1 MYRAAKFASAIS
13 AGVVVSVP
21 VATIPL
27 MTVEAAEDCLIKPKD
42 VTPPGQHWYYLIDRG
57 SKRRCWYLHKETGT
71 SAHASITRRARRAAI
86 VDARKSDPAMTRTS
100 ADAHAEVGVRP
111 AGTDNVQWGAQQ
123 TLVASDYPTGAGR
136 DQPDAVSDASPQSP
150 VTARWPEP
158 AGVRS
163 VSVEP
168 PPPASFVVAAI
179 APDAKPEGTTTDLG
193 LKDLGLKD
201 LGLKDLGLKDLGPKD
216 LGPKVVPLTQT
227 SAEPPA
233 AATQASLEPLFVAT
247 IGAIT
252 LTGFA
257 GSSVYVMARIRR
269 RPRSHPSMSA
279 SVSRGPGR
287 PSAEVVDHS
296 RLPRWLEPTATGS
309 TRYPDRGYDAKT

>member
-123 TLVASDYPTGAGR
+123 TLVPSDYPTGAGR

-201 LGLKDLGLKDLGPKD
+201 LGPKD
-216 LGPKVVPLTQT
+216 LGPKVVPLTLT

-269 RPRSHPSMSA
+269 RPRSQDG
-279 SVSRGPGR
+279 VSRGPGR
-287 PSAEVVDHS
+287 PPAELVDHS

-309 TRYPDRGYDAKT
+309 TRYGYDAEA

>member
-123 TLVASDYPTGAGR
+123 TLVPSDYPTGAGR

-193 LKDLGLKD
+193 LKDLG
-201 LGLKDLGLKDLGPKD
+201 
-216 LGPKVVPLTQT
+216 PKVVPLTLT

-309 TRYPDRGYDAKT
+309 TRYGYDGYDAEA